1 MLPKLLIQDE
11 TTASLGKTENN
22 FIVHIRGGQST
33 YSDKNASLLPRK
45 LKNIAAASLWCFI
58 YWFDSLVYRKE
69 RFWC

>member
-45 LKNIAAASLWCFI
+45 LKELAAASLWCFA
-58 YWFDSLVYRKE
+58 Y
-69 RFWC
+69 